1 MTIPEKS
8 LKVLVVDDDIFIK
21 NLISELICKLG
32 YKCNTVTNVNDAL
45 IAIDD
50 FTPNLV
56 ITELYLGKG
65 PSGLNL
71 INKIALNYPEINVI
85 VLTNH
90 RSPLLVD
97 TNFKEFPTKINYVL
111 KSEISSSNT
120 FENLLQMVLNKKS
133 ISNGNLN
140 LKNEGIFISKT
151 QAELLR
157 LIVQGLSNQAIAE
170 KRGTTLRAVEA
181 LINRT
186 YEALN
191 LHESES
197 KNLRVEAVKMWKS
210 SLINVK

>member
-111 KSEISSSNT
+111 KSEISTSNT
-120 FENLLQMVLNKKS
+120 IENLLHNVLNKKS
-133 ISNGNLN
+133 VGNGKLN
-140 LKNEGIFISKT
+140 SKNEGIFISKT

>member
-56 ITELYLGKG
+56 ITELDLGKG

-120 FENLLQMVLNKKS
+120 IENLLHKVLNKKS
-133 ISNGNLN
+133 VGNGNLN
-140 LKNEGIFISKT
+140 SKNEGIFISKT

>member
-1 MTIPEKS
+1 MSIPEKS
-8 LKVLVVDDDIFIK
+8 LNVLVVDDDIFLK

-45 IAIDD
+45 IAIDN
-50 FTPNLV
+50 FKPNLV
-56 ITELYLGKG
+56 LTELDLGKG
-65 PSGLNL
+65 PSGLDL
-71 INKIALNYPEINVI
+71 IYKIALNYPEIDVI
-85 VLTNH
+85 VLTTH

-140 LKNEGIFISKT
+140 LKNEVIFISKT

-191 LHESES
+191 LHESDS

-210 SLINVK
+210 SLIDVK

>member
-45 IAIDD
+45 IAIDN
-50 FTPNLV
+50 FTPNLI
-56 ITELYLGKG
+56 ITELDLGKG

-71 INKIALNYPEINVI
+71 INKIALNYPEIDVM

-120 FENLLQMVLNKKS
+120 IENLLQKVLNKKS
-133 ISNGNLN
+133 IGNGNLN

>member
-1 MTIPEKS
+1 MSIPEKS
-8 LKVLVVDDDIFIK
+8 LNVLVVDDDIFLK

-120 FENLLQMVLNKKS
+120 IENLLHNVLNKKS
-133 ISNGNLN
+133 VGNGKLN
-140 LKNEGIFISKT
+140 SKNEGIFISKT

>member
-120 FENLLQMVLNKKS
+120 IENLLHNVLNKKS
-133 ISNGNLN
+133 VGNGKLN
-140 LKNEGIFISKT
+140 SKNEGIFISKP

>member
-120 FENLLQMVLNKKS
+120 IENLLHNVLNKKS
-133 ISNGNLN
+133 VGNGKLN
-140 LKNEGIFISKT
+140 SKNEGIFISKT

>member
-1 MTIPEKS
+1 MSIPEKS
-8 LKVLVVDDDIFIK
+8 LNVLVVDDDIFLK

-45 IAIDD
+45 IAIDN
-50 FTPNLV
+50 FKPNLV
-56 ITELYLGKG
+56 LTELDLGKG
-65 PSGLNL
+65 PSGLDL
-71 INKIALNYPEINVI
+71 INKIALNYPEIDVI
-85 VLTNH
+85 VLTTH

-157 LIVQGLSNQAIAE
+157 LIVQGLSNKDIAE

-191 LHESES
+191 LHESDS

-210 SLINVK
+210 SLIDVK

>member
-120 FENLLQMVLNKKS
+120 IENLLHNVLNKKS
-133 ISNGNLN
+133 VGNGKLN
-140 LKNEGIFISKT
+140 SKNEGIFISKT

-191 LHESES
+191 LHESDS

-210 SLINVK
+210 SLIDVK

>member
-90 RSPLLVD
+90 KSPLLVD

-120 FENLLQMVLNKKS
+120 IENLLHNVLNKKS
-133 ISNGNLN
+133 VGNGKLN
-140 LKNEGIFISKT
+140 SKNEGIFISKT

>member
-111 KSEISSSNT
+111 KSEFSSSNT
-120 FENLLQMVLNKKS
+120 IENLLHNVLNKKS
-133 ISNGNLN
+133 VGNGKLN
-140 LKNEGIFISKT
+140 SKNEGIFISKT

>member
-56 ITELYLGKG
+56 ITELYLGEG

-120 FENLLQMVLNKKS
+120 IENLLHNVLNKKS
-133 ISNGNLN
+133 VGNGKLN
-140 LKNEGIFISKT
+140 SKNEGIFISKT

>member
-1 MTIPEKS
+1 MSIPEKS
-8 LKVLVVDDDIFIK
+8 LNVLVVDDDIFLK

-45 IAIDD
+45 IAIDN
-50 FTPNLV
+50 FKPNLV
-56 ITELYLGKG
+56 LTELDLGKG
-65 PSGLNL
+65 PSGLDL
-71 INKIALNYPEINVI
+71 INKIALNYPEIGVI
-85 VLTNH
+85 VLTTH

-191 LHESES
+191 LHESDS

-210 SLINVK
+210 SLIDVK

>member
-32 YKCNTVTNVNDAL
+32 YKCNTVTNVNEAL

-120 FENLLQMVLNKKS
+120 IENLLHNVLNKKS
-133 ISNGNLN
+133 VGNGKLN
-140 LKNEGIFISKT
+140 SKNEGIFISKT

>member
-1 MTIPEKS
+1 M
-8 LKVLVVDDDIFIK
+8 
-21 NLISELICKLG
+21 
-32 YKCNTVTNVNDAL
+32 
-45 IAIDD
+45 
-50 FTPNLV
+50 
-56 ITELYLGKG
+56 
-65 PSGLNL
+65 
-71 INKIALNYPEINVI
+71 
-85 VLTNH
+85 LTNH

-120 FENLLQMVLNKKS
+120 IENLLHNVLNKKS
-133 ISNGNLN
+133 VGNGKLN
-140 LKNEGIFISKT
+140 SKNEGIFISKT